1 MVTIN
6 TLPEFTRRAKRLA
19 KKYQSFKEDLR
30 HLVESLQQNP
40 MQGVSLGK
48 GGVYKV
54 RMSIAAKG
62 GGKRGGARVI
72 TFVVN
77 MTSPGS
83 YEVTLLTIYDKSEIQ
98 NVSDSY
104 LKSLIET
111 LLSN

>member
-48 GGVYKV
+48 GGV
-54 RMSIAAKG
+54 
-62 GGKRGGARVI
+62 
-72 TFVVN
+72 
-77 MTSPGS
+77 
-83 YEVTLLTIYDKSEIQ
+83 
-98 NVSDSY
+98 
-104 LKSLIET
+104 
-111 LLSN
+111 